1 MGTSRFPNRIAALA
15 FVVLVL
21 AGVAALV
28 GTGENE
34 GALSSATQALSE
46 KSRQSSGYDAQSGA
60 QPASGPSQKQS
71 AAAPA
76 PTPPTASAAMT
87 SSFAEDANLI
97 DDAMGFDPSPMS
109 DNPDE
114 GEVVVIIE
122 DAAPAETS
130 APIVAEEP

>member
-1 MGTSRFPNRIAALA
+1 
-15 FVVLVL
+15 
-21 AGVAALV
+21 
-28 GTGENE
+28 
-34 GALSSATQALSE
+34 
-46 KSRQSSGYDAQSGA
+46 
-60 QPASGPSQKQS
+60 
-71 AAAPA
+71 
-76 PTPPTASAAMT
+76 MT

>member
-46 KSRQSSGYDAQSGA
+46 KSWQSSGYGAQNGA
-60 QPASGPSQKQS
+60 QPASGPSQEQS

-76 PTPPTASAAMT
+76 PTASAAMT

-109 DNPDE
+109 DTPDE

-122 DAAPAETS
+122 NAAPAETS